1 MTNSCGSCK
10 HFVKGKRYSLCDIR
24 DVRVETDG
32 VECKLYKRIKLHRK
46 VEDAD
51 LRTTNES
58 S

>member
-10 HFVKGKRYSLCDIR
+10 NFVKGGRYSLCDLR
-24 DVRVETDG
+24 DVRVKTDSA
-32 VECKLYKRIKLHRK
+32 ECKLYKRIKLHRK

-51 LRTTNES
+51 LRTTNKS